1 MMRRLWP
8 SVVQNLKACWML
20 LVLGILVGLA
30 NVPCLARGD
39 YFAGGLGGIATLS
52 ADHATDISGSS
63 NALTAYGTE
72 NGPAFMLFFGRHF
85 TDYISGQVTYGWNR
99 NTITPDRVAFSGS
112 AQSSYSEVRDTRQQ
126 SVMADFMLYFRK
138 RSSFARPYLSV
149 GTGWTRLESSR
160 VRVVSVTGSPA
171 LLPQDFSSS
180 APALRVA
187 VGIDIFARKNWAFR
201 YSFAETI
208 RSNAISQRL
217 TPPGPHDLANFQNL
231 VGFTW
236 QF

>member
-1 MMRRLWP
+1 MRKLTP
-8 SVVQNLKACWML
+8 SAAQRQKAGLFML
-20 LVLGILVGLA
+20 IFGILMGASVA
-30 NVPCLARGD
+30 PCFAGGN

-52 ADHATDISGSS
+52 ADHGADVTGSS
-63 NALTAYGTE
+63 SALTAYGTE
-72 NGPAFMLFFGRHF
+72 NGPAFMIFFGRHF
-85 TDYISGQVTYGWNR
+85 TDHISGQVTYGWNR
-99 NTITPDRVAFSGS
+99 NDITPDLVTFNGSG
-112 AQSSYSEVRDTRQQ
+112 QSSYSELRDARQQ
-126 SVMADFMLYFRK
+126 SVMADFMLYFQK

-149 GTGWTRLESSR
+149 GTGWTRLESSL
-160 VRVVSVTGSPA
+160 VQLVSVTGSPT
-171 LLPQDFSSS
+171 LPPSTFSSS

-231 VGFTW
+231 FGFTW

>member
-1 MMRRLWP
+1 MRRLIP
-8 SVVQNLKACWML
+8 PAAQCRKAGLFL
-20 LVLGILVGLA
+20 LAFGILMTATAG
-30 NVPCLARGD
+30 PCLARGD

-52 ADHATDISGSS
+52 ADHGADISGSS
-63 NALTAYGTE
+63 SALTAYGTE

-85 TDYISGQVTYGWNR
+85 TDHISGQVTYGWNR
-99 NTITPDRVAFSGS
+99 NTITPDRVAFNGS

-217 TPPGPHDLANFQNL
+217 SPPGPHDLANFQNL
-231 VGFTW
+231 FGFTW

>member
-1 MMRRLWP
+1 MRRLTP
-8 SVVQNLKACWML
+8 TAVRRQKVGLFL
-20 LVLGILVGLA
+20 LMFGILTG
-30 NVPCLARGD
+30 VPAAPCFARGN
-39 YFAGGLGGIATLS
+39 YFTGGLGGIATLS
-52 ADHATDISGSS
+52 ADHGTDITGSS
-63 NALTAYGTE
+63 NALTAYGTQ

-85 TDYISGQVTYGWNR
+85 TDHISGQVTYGWNR
-99 NTITPDRVAFSGS
+99 NTITPDLVTFNSS
-112 AQSSYSEVRDTRQQ
+112 AQSSYTEERDTRQQ

-138 RSSFARPYLSV
+138 RSSFARPYLSA
-149 GTGWTRLESSR
+149 GTGWTRLESRR
-160 VRVVSVTGSPA
+160 VRIVSMTGSPT
-171 LLPQDFSSS
+171 LLPQDFSSN

-231 VGFTW
+231 FGFTW

>member
-1 MMRRLWP
+1 MRRLKRP
-8 SVVQNLKACWML
+8 FVQGRNAAL
-20 LVLGILVGLA
+20 LLLTFGVLMAATAGRCFGQ
-30 NVPCLARGD
+30 GD

-52 ADHATDISGSS
+52 ADHGADVSRSS
-63 NALTAYGTE
+63 SALTAYGTE
-72 NGPAFMLFFGRHF
+72 NGPAFMIFFGRHF
-85 TDYISGQVTYGWNR
+85 TDHISGQVTYGWNR
-99 NTITPDRVAFSGS
+99 NTITPDLVMFNSS
-112 AQSSYSEVRDTRQQ
+112 TKSSYSEERDTRQQ
-126 SVMADFMLYFRK
+126 SVMADFMLYFQK

-160 VRVVSVTGSPA
+160 VRIVSVTGSPT
-171 LLPQDFSSS
+171 LLPQDFSSN

-208 RSNAISQRL
+208 RSNAISQQL
-217 TPPGPHDLANFQNL
+217 TPPGPHNLANFQNL
-231 VGFTW
+231 FGFTW

>member
-1 MMRRLWP
+1 MMRRLTP
-8 SVVQNLKACWML
+8 TAVQRQKVDLFFL
-20 LVLGILVGLA
+20 IFGILMVATAG
-30 NVPCLARGD
+30 PCLAGD
-39 YFAGGLGGIATLS
+39 NYFAGGLGGIATLS
-52 ADHATDISGSS
+52 ADHGADVSGSS
-63 NALTAYGTE
+63 SALTAYGTQ
-72 NGPAFMLFFGRHF
+72 NGPAFMIFFGRHF
-85 TDYISGQVTYGWNR
+85 TDHISGQVTYGWNR
-99 NTITPDRVAFSGS
+99 NDITPDLVTFNGSG
-112 AQSSYSEVRDTRQQ
+112 QSSYSELRDTRQQ
-126 SVMADFMLYFRK
+126 SVMADFMLYFQK

-149 GTGWTRLESSR
+149 GTGWTRLESSL
-160 VRVVSVTGSPA
+160 VRLVSVTG
-171 LLPQDFSSS
+171 LPTMLPSDFSSS

-231 VGFTW
+231 FGFTW

>member
-1 MMRRLWP
+1 MRRLTP
-8 SVVQNLKACWML
+8 SAVGYQKAGRFL
-20 LVLGILVGLA
+20 LIFGILMGA
-30 NVPCLARGD
+30 STAPCLARGK

-52 ADHATDISGSS
+52 ADHGADISGSS
-63 NALTAYGTE
+63 SALTAYGTE
-72 NGPAFMLFFGRHF
+72 NGPAFMIFFGRHF
-85 TDYISGQVTYGWNR
+85 TDHISGQVTYGWNR
-99 NTITPDRVAFSGS
+99 NTITPDLVTFNGPG
-112 AQSSYSEVRDTRQQ
+112 QSSYSELRDTRQQ
-126 SVMADFMLYFRK
+126 SVMADFMLYFQK

-149 GTGWTRLESSR
+149 GTGWTRLESSL

-171 LLPQDFSSS
+171 MLPSDFSSS

-187 VGIDIFARKNWAFR
+187 VGIDLFARKNWAFR

-217 TPPGPHDLANFQNL
+217 TPPGPHDLASFQNL
-231 VGFTW
+231 FGFTW